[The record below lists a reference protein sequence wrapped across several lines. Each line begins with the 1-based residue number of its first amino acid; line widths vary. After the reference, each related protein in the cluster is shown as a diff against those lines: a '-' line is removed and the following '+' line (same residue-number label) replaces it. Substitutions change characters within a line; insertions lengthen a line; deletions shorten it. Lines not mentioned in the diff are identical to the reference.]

1 MWLRSFSFGLGLG
14 LALVATGC
22 AVEEPT
28 STGAPEED
36 LGESTDA
43 ATVCAMDVVRGLDV
57 SYYQGDID
65 WTAVAGA
72 GYQFAITRVNHSTF
86 MDPKFEENWAA
97 IPAVGMIRGAYQY
110 FEPGE
115 DVAWQA
121 QVMIDAVGQLGP
133 GDLPAVID
141 VETDGGLPPAQVA
154 QAVGEWLLL
163 VEAATGKKPI
173 IYTGKYFWQDNVASA
188 DYASYPLWH
197 AQYPNACQPPSAP
210 PPDCGCANIAD
221 QWADF
226 LVWQYTSSGSV
237 PGIAGNVD
245 LNVFKGTYDD
255 LVAFTSQGAY
265 AAELVSVDVP
275 ATVLAGESFTAR
287 VTVENTGGSP
297 LDGSTFLGT
306 TEPRD
311 RMSVFADATWTSPN
325 RPAAVTG
332 AVAPGEEHTFEFT
345 MKAPTKTGSYTEH
358 FGLVQEGVAWFADQ
372 GGPADTAIAVVVQ
385 VVDAPPGDTT
395 GSGDAGG
402 AGGAGGADGLDGDDT
417 EDGCDCRAAGGAAS
431 DRRTHAPA
439 FGFLLLSL
447 VLCRAL
453 ERRRS
458 DA

>member
-1 MWLRSFSFGLGLG
+1 MRLLRFSRGLG
-14 LALVATGC
+14 LALVLSATGC
-22 AVEEPT
+22 AVEEPDDAG
-28 STGAPEED
+28 STRDD
-36 LGESTDA
+36 LGDSTDA
-43 ATVCAMDVVRGLDV
+43 VTVCATDLVHGLDV

-65 WTAVAGA
+65 WAAVAGA

-86 MDPKFEENWAA
+86 MDPKFEQNWAG
-97 IPAVGMIRGAYQY
+97 IPAVGMLRGAYQY

-121 QVMIDAVGQLGP
+121 QVMIDAVGQLGA

-154 QAVGEWLLL
+154 QAVGEWLML
-163 VEAATGKKPI
+163 VEAGTGKKPI

-188 DYASYPLWH
+188 EYASYPLWH

-210 PPDCGCANIAD
+210 PPDCGCANTAD
-221 QWADF
+221 QWGDF

-245 LNVFKGTYDD
+245 LNVFNGTYDD
-255 LVAFTSQGAY
+255 LVAFASQGAY
-265 AAELVSVDVP
+265 AAEVVSVDVP
-275 ATVLAGESFTAR
+275 STVLAGEAFTAR
-287 VTVENTGGSP
+287 VTVENTGGSVF
-297 LDGSTFLGT
+297 DASTRLGT

-325 RPAAVTG
+325 RAAAVTG
-332 AVAPGEEHTFEFT
+332 MVAPGEEHTFEFILN
-345 MKAPTKTGSYTEH
+345 APTKTGSYTEH

-385 VVDAPPGDTT
+385 VVDAPPG
-395 GSGDAGG
+395 GSTSGT
-402 AGGAGGADGLDGDDT
+402 GGAGGADGLDDFDD
-417 EDGCDCRAAGGAAS
+417 EDDVDGCACATVGAARETS
-431 DRRTHAPA
+431 APRA
-439 FGFLLLSL
+439 GLSFLLLSL